1 MSIDD
6 DRHFEGLD
14 NRSGLLRL
22 GSVLRMATGRI
33 ARIIR
38 MPDTQPY
45 YKVQFDMDPKDINKS
60 RLMEMNQASFTP
72 EAVLCSPSVI
82 REVLA

>member
-1 MSIDD
+1 MST
-6 DRHFEGLD
+6 E
-14 NRSGLLRL
+14 LRL

-38 MPDTQPY
+38 LPDTQPY
-45 YKVQFDMDPKDINKS
+45 YKIQYDMDLKDITKP
-60 RLMEMNQASFTP
+60 RLTEMNQASFTP
-72 EAVLCSPSVI
+72 EAMLGAPSVI